1 MSLNPTEIIIE
12 NNQVPADMAA
22 AIGDAICEVTG
33 WTQNGDYIYIDTDGR
48 FRLKISAGNET
59 QYTPYFNTTVA
70 MPFSVSGIARVS
82 PQPSSFAVGVYKS
95 TSGTVTELYVRSITA
110 ITATPVVK
118 DLTLLYVL
126 NANGEPS
133 LISRSNGILG
143 SVSFGTAQLSS
154 YLTLNPDPIVGE
166 LYKYAITKY
175 ADPINGAVF
184 PELYSVVGARRST
197 LLGENVSFSGR
208 IFRITDITMNYRATT
223 PDTNLYAYPVSE

>member
-1 MSLNPTEIIIE
+1 MSLNPTEIIVP

-22 AIGDAICEVTG
+22 AIGEAISTVTG
-33 WTQNGDYIYIDTDGR
+33 WSKDGDYIIMDTAGR
-48 FRLKISAGNET
+48 YKLKIAAPSEI
-59 QYTPYFNTTVA
+59 QFTPYFNTNTA
-70 MPFSVSGIARVS
+70 MPYYYTAVTRVT
-82 PQPSSFAVGVYKS
+82 PLPSSYAVGVYKS
-95 TSGTVTELYVRSITA
+95 INGTVTELYVHAITA
-110 ITATPVVK
+110 VTATPVVK

-133 LISRSNGILG
+133 LITRSNGVLG
-143 SVSFGTAQLSS
+143 SVSFGTAELGT

-175 ADPINGAVF
+175 ADPINGAVY
-184 PELYSVVGARRST
+184 PELYSVIGARRST

-208 IFRITDITMNYRATT
+208 IFRITDVTMNYRATT